1 MIQTFLDCGPT
12 VLTHVLLK
20 YGLSD
25 YKVKCKNQTEEHGEP
40 VSKDG
45 ETSGAIGDKNKK
57 GKKAKEKKPKIN
69 ENNSIRWFDEE
80 KDFNVLVQALDE
92 ARTIMKNV
100 VKNDDSPRGFI
111 IQKSEK
117 KPAATE
123 GAEPEELYFNIEYHP
138 MLFEQFR
145 DFKFIEFAKF
155 DLAVDEFYSTMV
167 GQKIDLKTYQ
177 QECEALKKLSNVKK
191 DHEKRL
197 DELSKAQELN
207 KHRAELIT
215 RNQELINSI
224 LFTMRSLIANQM
236 SWDAINDFVK
246 TAQATGDAVA
256 NSIKQ
261 LKLDTN
267 HVSVFLTDPYA
278 SLDSDSSFDL
288 EGSEN
293 EDKADNNR
301 SHSMVVD
308 IDLGLSAYANATR
321 YYDQKRSAAQ
331 KEHRTIES
339 STKAL
344 KNAERKTQQHLKEVR
359 MISNITKAR
368 KIFWFEKFYWFISS
382 ENYLVIGGRDQQQ
395 NELIVKRYLRTNDI
409 YVHADIQGASSI
421 VIRNPFAGSSSDPQA
436 TPPPKTLLE
445 AGAMAISYSVA
456 WDAKITTSAYWVRA
470 DQVSKTAPT
479 GEYLETGSFMI
490 RGKKN
495 FLPPCH
501 LILGLSIMFK
511 LEESSISRHAG
522 ERCVRKFDEKP
533 DKKDESDDESN
544 VSEKPVE
551 NIIEE
556 DVASNHSNDANDSSE
571 SDDDPSV
578 VKYPDT
584 HIKTGNFSTQLNFEP
599 NTERQL
605 SHHGI
610 EQDDGEQESAIIHA
624 APQQAP
630 RKNRII
636 HKEKQGAKKKQQQK
650 QHKENEQ
657 QVKSQQFQQNEN
669 KSGPKP
675 MSKHQK
681 KKLKII
687 KSKYKDQDEEERQ
700 MRLEILQSAGKKKI
714 ETKKKEETDD
724 FDQKPK
730 MSEEK
735 KKPSVEKKT
744 IETAPGDVEA
754 LEMDDENVGDSN
766 DVDMLNTLTGCPCT
780 EDELLFALP
789 VVAPYNAL
797 QNYK

>member
-1 MIQTFLDCGPT
+1 M
-12 VLTHVLLK
+12 LTHVLLK

-25 YKVKCKNQTEEHGEP
+25 YKIKCKKTEEHVEQ
-40 VSKDG
+40 SKD
-45 ETSGAIGDKNKK
+45 EEASGANAEKNKK
-57 GKKAKEKKPKIN
+57 RKKAKENKPKMN
-69 ENNSIRWFDEE
+69 ESKTIQWFDEE
-80 KDFNVLVQALDE
+80 RDFDALVKALNE
-92 ARTIMKNV
+92 ASTIMKNV
-100 VKNDDSPRGFI
+100 AKNDDSPGGFI

-117 KPAATE
+117 KPAAKE
-123 GAEPEELYFNIEYHP
+123 GADPEELYFNVEYHP
-138 MLFEQFR
+138 MMFEQFR
-145 DFKFIEFAKF
+145 DFKFKEFTKF

-177 QECEALKKLSNVKK
+177 HECEALKKLSNVKK

-197 DELSKAQELN
+197 EDLSKAQELN

-224 LFTMRSLIANQM
+224 LFTLRSLIANQM

-246 TAQATGDAVA
+246 SAQATSDAVA

-261 LKLDTN
+261 LKLETN
-267 HVSVFLTDPYA
+267 HVSVCLTDPYA
-278 SLDSDSSFDL
+278 SLDSDSSFNSED
-288 EGSEN
+288 SEN
-293 EDKADNNR
+293 EDNDGNKL
-301 SHSMVVD
+301 HSMVVD

-395 NELIVKRYLRTNDI
+395 NELIVKRYLRANDI

-421 VIRNPFAGSSSDPQA
+421 VIRNPFTGSSSDPQA
-436 TPPPKTLLE
+436 KPPPKTLLE

-511 LEESSISRHAG
+511 LEESSTLRHVD
-522 ERCVRKFDEKP
+522 ERCVRNFDEKP
-533 DKKDESDDESN
+533 GKKVDSDDESY

-551 NIIEE
+551 NTIEE
-556 DVASNHSNDANDSSE
+556 DVVSNHSNNGNYSSE
-571 SDDDPSV
+571 SEDDPNV

-584 HIKTGNFSTQLNFEP
+584 HIKTGNLSTQVSPESNI
-599 NTERQL
+599 ERQL
-605 SHHGI
+605 SHFGI
-610 EQDDGEQESAIIHA
+610 EQDDGEEESAIIRA

-630 RKNRII
+630 RKNRVI
-636 HKEKQGAKKKQQQK
+636 HKEKQGSKKKQQQK
-650 QHKENEQ
+650 QQKESEQ
-657 QVKSQQFQQNEN
+657 QEKSRPDQHNEI
-669 KSGPKP
+669 KSGAKQ

-700 MRLEILQSAGKKKI
+700 MRLEILQSAGKKKT
-714 ETKKKEETDD
+714 ETKKKEERDD

-730 MSEEK
+730 MFQEKNKPPEEK
-735 KKPSVEKKT
+735 KPV
-744 IETAPGDVEA
+744 ETAPGDVEA
-754 LEMDDENVGDSN
+754 LEDDDNVGDSN
-766 DVDMLNTLTGCPCT
+766 DVDMLNSLTGCPCT

>member
-1 MIQTFLDCGPT
+1 M
-12 VLTHVLLK
+12 
-20 YGLSD
+20 
-25 YKVKCKNQTEEHGEP
+25 
-40 VSKDG
+40 
-45 ETSGAIGDKNKK
+45 
-57 GKKAKEKKPKIN
+57 
-69 ENNSIRWFDEE
+69 
-80 KDFNVLVQALDE
+80 VQALDE
-92 ARTIMKNV
+92 AKTIMKTV
-100 VKNDDSPRGFI
+100 EKNDDSPRGFI

-117 KPAATE
+117 KPGATE
-123 GAEPEELYFNIEYHP
+123 GAEPEELYFNVEYHP
-138 MLFEQFR
+138 MLFEQFH
-145 DFKFIEFAKF
+145 DFKFKEFAKF

-197 DELSKAQELN
+197 EDLGKAQEFN

-215 RNQELINSI
+215 RNQELIDSI

-246 TAQATGDAVA
+246 SAQGTGDAVA

-261 LKLDTN
+261 LKLETN
-267 HVSVFLTDPYA
+267 HVSVLLTDPYA
-278 SLDSDSSFDL
+278 SLDSDSSSDS
-288 EGSEN
+288 EESEN
-293 EDKADNNR
+293 EDKDTNKL
-301 SHSMVVD
+301 HSMVVD

-382 ENYLVIGGRDQQQ
+382 ENYLVIAGRDQQQ
-395 NELIVKRYLRTNDI
+395 NELIVKRYLRANDI

-421 VIRNPFAGSSSDPQA
+421 VIRNPFTGSPNDPQA

-456 WDAKITTSAYWVRA
+456 WDAKITTSAYWVRS

-501 LILGLSIMFK
+501 LILGLSVMFK
-511 LEESSISRHAG
+511 LEESSISRHTG
-522 ERCVRKFDEKP
+522 ERCIRKFDEKP
-533 DKKDESDDESN
+533 NKKVESDDESQL
-544 VSEKPVE
+544 SEKVPE

-556 DVASNHSNDANDSSE
+556 DVISNHSNDANDSSE
-571 SDDDPSV
+571 SDDDPNV

-584 HIKTGNFSTQLNFEP
+584 HIKTGNLSTQVSFES
-599 NTERQL
+599 NIERQL
-605 SHHGI
+605 SHLGI
-610 EQDDGEQESAIIHA
+610 EKDEGEEESAIIRA

-650 QHKENEQ
+650 QQREQEQ
-657 QVKSQQFQQNEN
+657 QEKGREVPQNEN
-669 KSGPKP
+669 KSGAKP

-700 MRLEILQSAGKKKI
+700 MRLEILQSAGKKKV
-714 ETKKKEETDD
+714 ETKKKEEKDN

-730 MSEEK
+730 MSQEK
-735 KKPSVEKKT
+735 KKPSEEKKST
-744 IETAPGDVEA
+744 ETAPGDMEA
-754 LEMDDENVGDSN
+754 LEDDDNVGDSN
-766 DVDMLNTLTGCPCT
+766 DVDMLNSLTGCPCT

-797 QNYK
+797 QSYK